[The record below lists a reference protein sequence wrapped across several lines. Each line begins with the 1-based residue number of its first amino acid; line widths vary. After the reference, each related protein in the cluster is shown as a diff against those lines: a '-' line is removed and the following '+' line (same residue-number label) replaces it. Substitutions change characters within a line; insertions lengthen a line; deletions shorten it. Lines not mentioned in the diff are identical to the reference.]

1 MPSAAP
7 IPQRGRRLRKAHPA
21 LMPPPP
27 PLSPPPARSLRSRP
41 AHNSLPARWPPL
53 TPRRRSVPSAWRRCK
68 HAWQTVQVRWM
79 PMRWRR
85 NCWAA
90 RKKVGGAQRMTVDDP
105 QSAEF
110 DDLLL
115 NLDRQSALYDRL
127 YDLSERERA
136 AIAGADLI
144 QLAALVAEKEQIV
157 AEAQRLE
164 RRRDAMC
171 RQWARQRGMDGA
183 PTLNDVRGWA
193 ASPAVRARLDAAAV
207 SLSRRVSR

>member
-1 MPSAAP
+1 
-7 IPQRGRRLRKAHPA
+7 
-21 LMPPPP
+21 
-27 PLSPPPARSLRSRP
+27 
-41 AHNSLPARWPPL
+41 
-53 TPRRRSVPSAWRRCK
+53 
-68 HAWQTVQVRWM
+68 
-79 PMRWRR
+79 
-85 NCWAA
+85 
-90 RKKVGGAQRMTVDDP
+90 MTVDDP

-207 SLSRRVSR
+207 SLSRRVSRLRQVNARNADILAQTQRMNEHLLANALRYARHPLYTPQGDTASDRRASIICDYRA